1 MSPIFFVLILILV
14 GIVLIKFYNK
24 LPHPVITF
32 IIVFV
37 MMCIIYGL
45 PYIVDLC
52 QYPGHKKVKSV
63 LGRHPFME
71 HPVSSETSQEE
82 TRS

>member
-1 MSPIFFVLILILV
+1 MSPIFFVLIIILV
-14 GIVLIKFYNK
+14 GVVFIKRYNK

-45 PYIVDLC
+45 PYI
-52 QYPGHKKVKSV
+52 
-63 LGRHPFME
+63 FMLI
-71 HPVSSETSQEE
+71 
-82 TRS
+82 